1 MARIV
6 VRCPICKATASIDNK
21 KKKMKCPLCNN
32 KTPLTMCE
40 VVVPPE
46 VEEEYHGKWFHNHMF
61 MGIFTILTGILGIDL
76 FVIYIVKQKKK
87 IEFDVK
93 KMEKILI
100 INAGAL
106 FVFSVAF
113 SILNI
118 IATMMLK

>member
-1 MARIV
+1 
-6 VRCPICKATASIDNK
+6 
-21 KKKMKCPLCNN
+21 MKIAQ
-32 KTPLTMCE
+32 
-40 VVVPPE
+40 
-46 VEEEYHGKWFHNHMF
+46 Y
-61 MGIFTILTGILGIDL
+61 ILLGITSALLVCFITL

-118 IATMMLK
+118 IATLMLK